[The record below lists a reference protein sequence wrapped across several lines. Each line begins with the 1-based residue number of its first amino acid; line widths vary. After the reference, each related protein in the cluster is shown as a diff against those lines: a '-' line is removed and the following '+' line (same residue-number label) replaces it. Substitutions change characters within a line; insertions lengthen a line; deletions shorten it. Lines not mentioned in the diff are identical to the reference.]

1 MAFYVVVAGETLYRM
16 TVAGAATALT
26 VPAGITLSASRPPR
40 LAVLGRNVIIT
51 NNPLRS
57 LLIDPDFVVRPM
69 QLAKPT
75 SPVLLSAGTVGT
87 LTGGYKVKYTH
98 IVKDAESGALLL
110 ESDFSPVSSTVAL
123 AGQTLAVAGIEPSPD
138 AATTHHR
145 MYRTLADGEVFFS
158 WIDVDVDHTT
168 VADDLTDILLP
179 NLAAPRELGAG
190 PGLAPATY
198 MTLCVEWKNRLFAV
212 GDTDIDTLRY
222 SGEGIAYGWPATYGL
237 DVKPVGG
244 DEYGITGLM
253 PRRDLL
259 GVAKRKS
266 FWKVSGG
273 LTDDEG
279 VPQFDV
285 EREKD
290 GKGCYGPSIVV
301 DDTAYYLGPDGVYA
315 WGPNGFDCPSDG
327 KVRKWFATDDYFN
340 RGRYPAAFVKYN
352 ERYDALEWHLAA
364 AGSDAIDRWVSL
376 DLKTGTWLG
385 PHRTDKAMPTSGF
398 MMIDSDGQALP
409 VIGADDGVV
418 YAQNAPGGSDD
429 GAAIAVDLL
438 SKWHDGNTPTIEKVW
453 GAVALVSKTVPAIG
467 NCRVTYRVG
476 DLDAPV
482 SQIVPADMRAG
493 VNVLPR
499 AGKGRFLQVQITES
513 TNAADVDV
521 YGYEVPYYELANR
534 VRR

>member
-1 MAFYVVVAGETLYRM
+1 MAFYIVVAGNTLYRM
-16 TVAGAATALT
+16 TVSGVATALT
-26 VPAGITLSASRPPR
+26 LPAGVTLSASRPPR
-40 LAVLGRNVIIT
+40 LAVLGRNVILT

-57 LLIDPDFVVRPM
+57 LIIDPDFVVRPM
-69 QLAKPT
+69 QLVKPT
-75 SPVLLSAGTVGT
+75 SPPLLSAGTVGT
-87 LTGGYKVKYTH
+87 LTGAYLVKYTH
-98 IVKDAESGALLL
+98 IVKDATSGALLL
-110 ESDFSPVSSTVAL
+110 ESDFSPVSAACTL

-145 MYRTLADGEVFFS
+145 LYRTLAAGETFFS
-158 WIDVDVDHTT
+158 WIDVDADHTT

-179 NLAAPRELGAG
+179 NLSAPRELGAG

-198 MTLCVEWKNRLFAV
+198 MTLCVEWKNRLFGV

-222 SGEGIAYGWPATYGL
+222 SGEGLAYGWPATYGV
-237 DVKPVGG
+237 DVKPVGA

-259 GVAKRKS
+259 GVGKRKS
-266 FWKVSGG
+266 FWKLSGG

-301 DDTAYYLGPDGVYA
+301 DDTAYYLGPDGVYS
-315 WGPNGFDCPSDG
+315 WGPNGFDCVSDG

-340 RGRYPAAFVKYN
+340 RGLYPAAFCKYN
-352 ERYDALEWHLAA
+352 EPYDAIEWHLAGT
-364 AGSDAIDRWVSL
+364 GSDLVDQWVSL

-385 PHRTDKAMPTSGF
+385 PHRTDKARPTSGF
-398 MMIDSDGQALP
+398 MMIDSDGQSLP
-409 VIGADDGVV
+409 VMGAADGVV
-418 YAQNAPGGSDD
+418 YAQNQRGGSDA
-429 GAAIAVDLL
+429 GVAIAVDLI

-453 GAVALVSKTVPAIG
+453 GSVALVSAHQADVG

-482 SQIVPADMRAG
+482 RQIVPADLRMG
-493 VNVLPR
+493 VNALPR
-499 AGKGRFLQVQITES
+499 IGKGRFVQVQITES
-513 TNAADVDV
+513 TDATEVV
-521 YGYEVPYYELANR
+521 IFGYEVPYYELANR